1 MWVKMDI
8 FDKEKYKKK
17 LYYYYLN
24 NYGKRDTD
32 VWYASPAVNVWV
44 FGRDDKII
52 TISEGVNES
61 LKKAYP
67 NNKQKIYAK
76 ITMLIMYSLFFM
88 IYQSSFK

>member
-1 MWVKMDI
+1 MSCLLYFKYANIKVTKEKGLWVKMDI

-52 TISEGVNES
+52 TIKSHLLTGEVTE
-61 LKKAYP
+61 Y
-67 NNKQKIYAK
+67 IE
-76 ITMLIMYSLFFM
+76 
-88 IYQSSFK
+88 